1 MFNQIMTIM
10 KNKFGFFGVLLGTLL
25 LSGMML
31 SSCSDDESDGG
42 NDGKIDPN
50 TIATA
55 NLIAY
60 FPFETLD
67 EEVQYSDNTI
77 TFSDDVGA
85 ATLVPGRRGNAYKGS
100 TSEAYFEYDVASGT
114 ALKTLDEL
122 TMACWIKTPHT
133 TSGAAKIFT
142 INGGDAFMGALSLM
156 QESQAAGD
164 SVDMKFY
171 LYDSESPEWKGQDI
185 RNQSSKFVNDLW
197 YHVVAVYNKTTST
210 MEFYANGSL
219 VFSQNKWAGPESGG
233 SQPPLGPIKL
243 GQDMTKIHIGAWT
256 QQIAGTPESWMTYY
270 QGQVDEFRIYS
281 KALSATEIQDLY
293 EAEVTQINP

>member
-1 MFNQIMTIM
+1 M
-10 KNKFGFFGVLLGTLL
+10 KNKFSLWGVMLGTILLG
-25 LSGMML
+25 GMAIT
-31 SSCSDDESDGG
+31 SCSDDDDDNGG
-42 NDGKIDPN
+42 DGKIDPN

-67 EEVQYSDNTI
+67 EEVQYSNNTI

-114 ALKTLDEL
+114 ALKTLEEI
-122 TMACWIKTPHT
+122 TMTCWIKTPFT

-142 INGGDAFMGALSLM
+142 INGGDAFMGALALM

-171 LYDSESPEWKGQDI
+171 LFDSESPEWKGQDL
-185 RNQSSKFVNDLW
+185 RKNSSKFVSDMW
-197 YHVVAVYNKTTST
+197 YHMAAVYNKTTST
-210 MEFYANGSL
+210 MEFYANGTL
-219 VFSQNKWAGPESGG
+219 VFSQPKFAGPESGG
-233 SQPPLGPIKL
+233 SQPPLGPITL
-243 GQDMTKIHIGAWT
+243 GQDMTKIHFGTWT

-270 QGQVDEFRIYS
+270 QGLVDEFRIYN
-281 KALSATEIQDLY
+281 KALSADEIMDLY